1 MQGRYKGTSN
11 SGGKTV
17 IKFRQL
23 KNLKEFDSRE
33 KITMTGLLEG
43 LMKNEFKKFDSKLI
57 DWVYKKVNS

>member
-1 MQGRYKGTSN
+1 MGKVYKDLKFEE
-11 SGGKTV
+11 KTV

-33 KITMTGLLEG
+33 KITMTDLLEE

-57 DWVYKKVNS
+57 DWVYKKSK